1 MSEAIAPTEHAVT
14 PQQTLAAILDSQKPS
29 SLLVISLNPV
39 TQLQD
44 WANEHDCTLHLIHDA
59 DPLPALAQLQR
70 VDMAIVADQLEYMT
84 REAGAEL
91 VGLLRN
97 LHTERLV
104 LLYQSGLAPER
115 LRWSRNQF
123 LAMGLRRD
131 YQFHQNQF
139 HQDGREMS
147 LYSYE
152 LSRYNFSRAWNN
164 PRFWANPENWG
175 RYWW

>member
-39 TQLQD
+39 AQLQD
-44 WANEHDCTLHLIHDA
+44 WANQHHCTLHRIHDA

-115 LRWSRNQF
+115 LRWNRNQF

-131 YQFHQNQF
+131 VQFQ
-139 HQDGREMS
+139 QDGREMS

-164 PRFWANPENWG
+164 SRFWANPENWG
-175 RYWW
+175 KYWW